1 MSQLGRISGPLL
13 ESNLTRDGINLAF
26 ETNLLYLDVVNSR
39 IGVKTETPGAYDLDI
54 NGTSRTT
61 IANVDNTASI
71 DNIIVNSSSVFTTS
85 VGPINI
91 VPAQTSP
98 LIYLGRITSANL
110 FVNDNVI
117 GSFSNSNIEL
127 ETNGSGVTE
136 FYSTANIAG
145 NLLVQGVGLGNIA
158 VSGDLSTTENII
170 IGDSPIDVVI
180 VNVDFTQDILPGVDS
195 FWSLGENTGDSS
207 PRRWND
213 MYIQNST
220 NVGLYQ
226 PQVVDISGQMRLDGI
241 INKISAL
248 QSNEDIELLP
258 DTGII
263 RIENTRWQNNTI
275 TNLNNDS
282 LKFQS
287 TGLGY
292 LKFDGTNGFVLPSGD
307 NLQRPGSPEIGD
319 TRWNT
324 QLDYLECFDGSV
336 YTVATGGGETIT
348 QAYMEELSNIYSLVL
363 G

>member
-39 IGVKTETPGAYDLDI
+39 IGVKTAMPGAYDLDI
-54 NGTSRTT
+54 NGTSRTGF
-61 IANVDNTASI
+61 ANVDNTASI

-117 GSFSNSNIEL
+117 GSFSNSNIKL
-127 ETNGSGVTE
+127 ETNGSEATE
-136 FYSTANIAG
+136 FYATSNISG
-145 NLLVQGVGLGNIA
+145 NLSVDGNIA
-158 VSGDLSTTENII
+158 LSGDLSTPENIT
-170 IGDSPIDVVI
+170 IGDSSMRVVV

-195 FWSLGENTGDSS
+195 LWSLGENTGDSS

-213 MYIQNST
+213 MYIHNST

-287 TGLGY
+287 TGIGY